1 MLFLKDSRDVAE
13 VSGLK
18 TLSLGLP
25 THVHRPLVA
34 SSKTLAGEE
43 DVESGGLYALSEN
56 IK

>member
-43 DVESGGLYALSEN
+43 DVERGGLYALSEN